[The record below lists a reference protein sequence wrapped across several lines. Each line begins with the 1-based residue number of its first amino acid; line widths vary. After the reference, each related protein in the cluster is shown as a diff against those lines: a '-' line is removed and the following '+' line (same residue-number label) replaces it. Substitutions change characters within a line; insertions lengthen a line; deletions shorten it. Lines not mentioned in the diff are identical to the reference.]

1 MVLANK
7 ILLML
12 ESADA
17 ALQSRSILLCE
28 AVEITKSAANQ
39 LAQIRT
45 EKDFIILMDAATNLL
60 PNYENVDRAKRRKKT
75 KILKDFIEMETLP
88 STSRTSDEVNSI
100 KNNCKM
106 LYFETLDILLSE
118 LKRRFDNNDKLIEAV
133 SSINEFNLD
142 KLKYLSELGKFK
154 FVSRLLG

>member
-45 EKDFIILMDAATNLL
+45 EKDVIILMDAATNLL
-60 PNYENVDRAKRRKKT
+60 PNYENVEQKDEKRQ
-75 KILKDFIEMETLP
+75 
-88 STSRTSDEVNSI
+88 
-100 KNNCKM
+100 
-106 LYFETLDILLSE
+106 
-118 LKRRFDNNDKLIEAV
+118 
-133 SSINEFNLD
+133 
-142 KLKYLSELGKFK
+142 KF
-154 FVSRLLG
+154 